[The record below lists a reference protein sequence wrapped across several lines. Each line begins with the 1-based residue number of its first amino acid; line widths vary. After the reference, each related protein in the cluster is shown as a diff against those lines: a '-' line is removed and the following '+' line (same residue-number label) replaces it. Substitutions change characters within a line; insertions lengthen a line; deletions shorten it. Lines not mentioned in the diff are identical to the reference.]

1 MLKDKLTFMVVP
13 DSQGVSR
20 QLSVP
25 VWVLYASALAV
36 VLLLFL
42 SVFLAAEFFAERVDQ
57 SAIENLRAE
66 NQELAEKYEELR
78 WALAETSDRYEELV
92 QKEIAIRAVF
102 DLPEISAE
110 ERQLGIGGPGARPIR
125 PVSETQQLAY
135 DTEAEVDR
143 LLRLSRFELEK
154 YEEAEQEL
162 GDLKDRLDHTPSIW
176 PTKGWF
182 SRGYGMKDDP
192 FTGYRQFHRG
202 IDIANYNGTPVI
214 AAAGG
219 KVTKTGRF
227 GRMGKM
233 ITIDHGYGFVTR
245 YGHLSSIDVKRGQR
259 IKRGDV
265 IGKMGSTGYS
275 TGPHLHYEVWR
286 NGKVLNPMN
295 YILNSK

>member
-1 MLKDKLTFMVVP
+1 MLKEKLTFMVVP
-13 DSQGVSR
+13 DSQGVSK
-20 QLSVP
+20 QLSIP
-25 VWVLYASALAV
+25 VWSLYASALAV
-36 VLLLFL
+36 LLLLFF
-42 SVFLAAEFFAERVDQ
+42 SVFFASEFLAERVDR
-57 SAIENLRAE
+57 SELEGLKAE
-66 NQELAEKYEELR
+66 NQQLAAKYEELR
-78 WALAETSDRYEELV
+78 WALAETGDRYDELV

-102 DLPEISAE
+102 DLPEISVE
-110 ERQLGIGGPGARPIR
+110 ERQLGIGGPGAQIVS

-135 DTEAEVDR
+135 GTEAEVDR

-154 YEEAEQEL
+154 YNEAEQEL
-162 GDLKDRLDHTPSIW
+162 QNLEDRLDHTPSIW

-192 FTGYRQFHRG
+192 FTGYKQLHRG
-202 IDIANYNGTPVI
+202 IDVANYNGTPII
-214 AAAGG
+214 AAAEG
-219 KVTKTGRF
+219 KVTKTGSF

-259 IKRGDV
+259 VKRGDV